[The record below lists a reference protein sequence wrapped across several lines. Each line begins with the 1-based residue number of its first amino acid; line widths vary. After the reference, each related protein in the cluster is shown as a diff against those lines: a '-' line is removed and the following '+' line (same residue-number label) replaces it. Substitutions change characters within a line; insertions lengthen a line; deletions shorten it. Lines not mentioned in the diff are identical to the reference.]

1 MMAFRVRSSKYR
13 HIFGSPYRK
22 ELCYEN
28 VHITRNAHDSNFCA
42 VNPKFLA
49 VVIEASGGGA
59 FLVLPLE
66 KTGRVDI
73 NAPKVTGH
81 AGTVLDIKWN
91 PFDDNVI
98 ASAAD
103 DNTVKVWRIPNTMH
117 SNLTEWAVDLHGHQ
131 RKVTNIEWHPTAS
144 NIILS
149 TGMDHKCI
157 LWNVEQA
164 EPLNIIN
171 CHNDT
176 VFSITWNREGSLFA
190 TTCKDRKIRVHDPRT
205 AQVAIDGTGHQ
216 GVKASKSVFLGDT
229 NRIFTTGFSRSSER
243 QYAIWDVRNMT
254 KSLKTEVVDF
264 SSGILFPFYDH
275 DSKVIFLAGKGDG
288 NIRYYE
294 IVSAAPYCHYLNQ
307 FQSSSPQ
314 RSLGI
319 MPKRG
324 CDAKRC
330 EIVRFYKLHTAKDLV
345 EPVSMIVPRKSDQF
359 QDDIFPPTASCVP
372 SLTADEWISGQNREP
387 ILVSLQ
393 DGQMTN
399 CPPITSAKAVQKQD
413 GALKQTPTIT
423 TFKAVNRPPLARSST
438 LPTAQVP
445 PSVNTEINKE
455 PASLKNIKRLSSNDE
470 FVTLSSDPANNTCT
484 IENHGEGD
492 VSTAKESVNKTPE
505 KVMRKSWAPSS
516 NSSSADDVTSN
527 GIVSSSPVDN
537 SLPFDQNLIEGS
549 SQEIA
554 DLLQSCHSENLTEIV
569 DAESKIDTKNG
580 LEPENI
586 HSTTA
591 VFKSNVNLTFS
602 SETKSVESDERR
614 IHVKKV
620 WSPTPISPS
629 SLENGTNQL
638 DAELRKAY
646 FQQVEE
652 IKSLKE
658 QMSMKD
664 KRIRQLEEE
673 ICSIRQRVNSGESES
688 NC

>member
-1 MMAFRVRSSKYR
+1 MSPTEQKADGMAFRVRSSKYR

-28 VHITRNAHDSNFCA
+28 VNITRNAHDSNFCA
-42 VNPKFLA
+42 VNPKFVA
-49 VVIEASGGGA
+49 VVTESSGGGA

-81 AGTVLDIKWN
+81 AGTVFDIKWN

-103 DNTVKVWRIPNTMH
+103 DNTVKIWKIPNQMLD
-117 SNLTEWAVDLHGHQ
+117 NLNEWAVDLHGHQ
-131 RKVTNIEWHPTAS
+131 RKVTTIEWHPTAS

-149 TGMDHKCI
+149 IGMDHKCI
-157 LWNVEQA
+157 LWNVEVA
-164 EPLNIIN
+164 EPLNIMH
-171 CHNDT
+171 CHTDT
-176 VFSITWNREGSLFA
+176 IFSLTWNRDGSLFA
-190 TTCKDRKIRVHDPRT
+190 TTSKDRKIRVLDPRT
-205 AQVAIDGTGHQ
+205 AVVAIEGNGHQ

-229 NRIFTTGFSRSSER
+229 NQIFTTGFSRSSER

-275 DSKVIFLAGKGDG
+275 DSKVVFLAGKGDG

-294 IVSAAPYCHYLNQ
+294 IVSAAPFCHYLSQ

-330 EIVRFYKLHTAKDLV
+330 EIVRFYKLHTARDLV

-359 QDDIFPPTASCVP
+359 QDDIFPPTASSVP
-372 SLTADEWISGQNREP
+372 SLSADEWISGQNRGP

-399 CPPITSAKAVQKQD
+399 CPPISTSKAVQKQD
-413 GALKQTPTIT
+413 GALKQTPVIT
-423 TFKAVNRPPLARSST
+423 TFKAVSRPHITRSGT

-445 PSVNTEINKE
+445 PSVSKE
-455 PASLKNIKRLSSNDE
+455 PASLKNIKRLSSNAE
-470 FVTLSSDPANNTCT
+470 FLTLSSDPTSNEEIVIT
-484 IENHGEGD
+484 E
-492 VSTAKESVNKTPE
+492 STNKTAENPM
-505 KVMRKSWAPSS
+505 KK
-516 NSSSADDVTSN
+516 SSSSQSTGDITSN
-527 GIVSSSPVDN
+527 GSLSST
-537 SLPFDQNLIEGS
+537 SLDKQSTDQ
-549 SQEIA
+549 
-554 DLLQSCHSENLTEIV
+554 
-569 DAESKIDTKNG
+569 K
-580 LEPENI
+580 
-586 HSTTA
+586 
-591 VFKSNVNLTFS
+591 
-602 SETKSVESDERR
+602 
-614 IHVKKV
+614 
-620 WSPTPISPS
+620 
-629 SLENGTNQL
+629 
-638 DAELRKAY
+638 LRKAY
-646 FQQVEE
+646 FQQVEK

-658 QMSMKD
+658 QMTLKD
-664 KRIRQLEEE
+664 KRIEQLEEE
-673 ICSIRQRVNSGESES
+673 LSSLRNNIEST
-688 NC
+688 C

>member
-1 MMAFRVRSSKYR
+1 MGSASVEMAFRVRSSKYR

-393 DGQMTN
+393 DG
-399 CPPITSAKAVQKQD
+399 
-413 GALKQTPTIT
+413 ALKQTPTIT

-527 GIVSSSPVDN
+527 GIVSSSPVD
-537 SLPFDQNLIEGS
+537 
-549 SQEIA
+549 
-554 DLLQSCHSENLTEIV
+554 
-569 DAESKIDTKNG
+569 
-580 LEPENI
+580 
-586 HSTTA
+586 
-591 VFKSNVNLTFS
+591 
-602 SETKSVESDERR
+602 R

>member
-1 MMAFRVRSSKYR
+1 MTCSKHVGSSTVETMAFRVRSSKYR
-13 HIFGSPYRK
+13 HVFGNPSRK

-28 VHITRNAHDSNFCA
+28 VRITKNAHDSNFCA

-49 VVIEASGGGA
+49 VVTEASGGGA

-73 NAPKVTGH
+73 NAPRVTGH

-103 DNTVKVWRIPNTMH
+103 DNTVKTWRIPDHGLH
-117 SNLTEWAVDLHGHQ
+117 SNLTEWIVDLHGHQ

-149 TGMDHKCI
+149 AGMDHKCF
-157 LWNVEQA
+157 LWNIERA
-164 EPLNIIN
+164 EPINIIS

-176 VFSITWNREGSLFA
+176 VFSISWNREGSLFV
-190 TTCKDRKIRVHDPRT
+190 TTSKDKKIRVVDPRG
-205 AQVAIDGTGHQ
+205 AKIAVEGSGHQ

-229 NRIFTTGFSRSSER
+229 NRIFTTGFSKLSER
-243 QYAIWDVRNMT
+243 QYAIWDVRNMSR
-254 KSLKTEVVDF
+254 SLRMEVVDF

-275 DSKVIFLAGKGDG
+275 DTKVIFLAGKGDG

-294 IVSAAPYCHYLNQ
+294 LVGEAPYCHYLNQ
-307 FQSSSPQ
+307 YQSSSPQ
-314 RSLGI
+314 RSLGF

-330 EIVRFYKLHTAKDLV
+330 EIVRFYKLHTAKDIV
-345 EPVSMIVPRKSDQF
+345 EPISMIVPRKSEQF
-359 QDDIFPPTASCVP
+359 QGDIFPATASCVP
-372 SLTADEWISGQNREP
+372 SLSANEWVSGQNREP
-387 ILVSLQ
+387 ILISLQ
-393 DGQMTN
+393 DGQLTN

-413 GALKQTPTIT
+413 GTLNQAPTIT
-423 TFKAVNRPPLARSST
+423 TFKAVSRPPLARACT

-445 PSVNTEINKE
+445 PSVNTEIINKE

-470 FVTLSSDPANNTCT
+470 FVTLSSDPMNNMCNPDPST
-484 IENHGEGD
+484 EGD
-492 VSTAKESVNKTPE
+492 VFTTSESISKPTEKTIRKPWTTSTHSTISDETP
-505 KVMRKSWAPSS
+505 
-516 NSSSADDVTSN
+516 SN
-527 GIVSSSPVDN
+527 GHLSSTPVD
-537 SLPFDQNLIEGS
+537 
-549 SQEIA
+549 
-554 DLLQSCHSENLTEIV
+554 
-569 DAESKIDTKNG
+569 
-580 LEPENI
+580 
-586 HSTTA
+586 
-591 VFKSNVNLTFS
+591 
-602 SETKSVESDERR
+602 R

-620 WSPTPISPS
+620 WSPNPNSSPT
-629 SLENGTNQL
+629 LENGTHQS

-646 FQQVEE
+646 FQQVDE

-658 QMSMKD
+658 QVSVKD

-673 ICSIRQRVNSGESES
+673 VTSLRQHRITGEGSTTGEES

>member
-1 MMAFRVRSSKYR
+1 MGSASVEMAFRVRSSKYR

-393 DGQMTN
+393 DG
-399 CPPITSAKAVQKQD
+399 
-413 GALKQTPTIT
+413 ALKQTPTIT

-527 GIVSSSPVDN
+527 GIVSSSPVD
-537 SLPFDQNLIEGS
+537 
-549 SQEIA
+549 
-554 DLLQSCHSENLTEIV
+554 
-569 DAESKIDTKNG
+569 
-580 LEPENI
+580 
-586 HSTTA
+586 
-591 VFKSNVNLTFS
+591 
-602 SETKSVESDERR
+602 
-614 IHVKKV
+614 
-620 WSPTPISPS
+620 
-629 SLENGTNQL
+629 
-638 DAELRKAY
+638 LRKAY

>member
-1 MMAFRVRSSKYR
+1 MEGPAPASPSKRMKSTGWGLVTMAFRVRSSKYR

-393 DGQMTN
+393 DG
-399 CPPITSAKAVQKQD
+399 
-413 GALKQTPTIT
+413 ALKQTPTIT

-527 GIVSSSPVDN
+527 GIVSSSPVD
-537 SLPFDQNLIEGS
+537 
-549 SQEIA
+549 
-554 DLLQSCHSENLTEIV
+554 
-569 DAESKIDTKNG
+569 
-580 LEPENI
+580 
-586 HSTTA
+586 
-591 VFKSNVNLTFS
+591 
-602 SETKSVESDERR
+602 R

>member
-1 MMAFRVRSSKYR
+1 MEGLPATTTTKNRWGLVTMAFRVRSSKYR
-13 HIFGSPYRK
+13 HVFGNPSRK

-28 VHITRNAHDSNFCA
+28 VRITKNAHDSNFCA

-49 VVIEASGGGA
+49 VVTEASGGGA

-73 NAPKVTGH
+73 NAPRVTGH

-103 DNTVKVWRIPNTMH
+103 DNTVKTWRIPDHGLH
-117 SNLTEWAVDLHGHQ
+117 SNLTEWIVDLHGHQ

-149 TGMDHKCI
+149 AGMDHKCF
-157 LWNVEQA
+157 LWNIERA
-164 EPLNIIN
+164 EPINIIS

-176 VFSITWNREGSLFA
+176 VFSISWNREGSLFV
-190 TTCKDRKIRVHDPRT
+190 TTSKDKKIRVVDPRG
-205 AQVAIDGTGHQ
+205 AKIAVEGSGHQ

-229 NRIFTTGFSRSSER
+229 NRIFTTGFSKLSER
-243 QYAIWDVRNMT
+243 QYAIWDVRNMSR
-254 KSLKTEVVDF
+254 SLRMEVVDF

-275 DSKVIFLAGKGDG
+275 DTKVIFLAGKGDG

-294 IVSAAPYCHYLNQ
+294 LVGEAPYCHYLNQ
-307 FQSSSPQ
+307 YQSSSPQ
-314 RSLGI
+314 RSLGF

-330 EIVRFYKLHTAKDLV
+330 EIVRFYKLHTAKDIV
-345 EPVSMIVPRKSDQF
+345 EPISMIVPRKSEQF
-359 QDDIFPPTASCVP
+359 QGDIFPATASCVP
-372 SLTADEWISGQNREP
+372 SLSANEWVSGQNREP
-387 ILVSLQ
+387 ILISLQ
-393 DGQMTN
+393 DGTLNQ
-399 CPPITSAKAVQKQD
+399 A
-413 GALKQTPTIT
+413 PTIT
-423 TFKAVNRPPLARSST
+423 TFKAVSRPPLARACT

-445 PSVNTEINKE
+445 PSVNTEIINKE

-470 FVTLSSDPANNTCT
+470 FVTLSSDPMNNMCNPDPST
-484 IENHGEGD
+484 EGD
-492 VSTAKESVNKTPE
+492 VFTTSESISKPTEKTIRKPWTTSTHSTISDETP
-505 KVMRKSWAPSS
+505 
-516 NSSSADDVTSN
+516 SN
-527 GIVSSSPVDN
+527 GHLSSTPVD
-537 SLPFDQNLIEGS
+537 
-549 SQEIA
+549 
-554 DLLQSCHSENLTEIV
+554 
-569 DAESKIDTKNG
+569 
-580 LEPENI
+580 
-586 HSTTA
+586 
-591 VFKSNVNLTFS
+591 
-602 SETKSVESDERR
+602 R

-620 WSPTPISPS
+620 WSPNPNSSPT
-629 SLENGTNQL
+629 LENGTHQS

-646 FQQVEE
+646 FQQVDE

-658 QMSMKD
+658 QVSVKD

-673 ICSIRQRVNSGESES
+673 VTSLRQHRITGEGSTTGEES